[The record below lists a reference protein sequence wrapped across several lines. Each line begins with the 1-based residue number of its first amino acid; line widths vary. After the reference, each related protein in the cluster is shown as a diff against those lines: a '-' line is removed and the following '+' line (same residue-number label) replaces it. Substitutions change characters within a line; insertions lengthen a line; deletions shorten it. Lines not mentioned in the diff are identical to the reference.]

1 MGPRIN
7 GVINGVING
16 MINGMING
24 VRVKFRSIKLEFKA
38 QSKRIFTLT
47 PFIPHISSPHFS
59 NQLIELEN

>member
-7 GVINGVING
+7 GVINGV
-16 MINGMING
+16 INGMING

-47 PFIPHISSPHFS
+47 PFIPDPATIHLTPFTSA
-59 NQLIELEN
+59 N